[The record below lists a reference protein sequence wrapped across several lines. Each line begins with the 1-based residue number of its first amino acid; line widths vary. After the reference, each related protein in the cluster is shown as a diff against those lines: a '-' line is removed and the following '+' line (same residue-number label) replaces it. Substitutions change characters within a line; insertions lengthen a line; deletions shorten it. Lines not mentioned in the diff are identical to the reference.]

1 MSAANIPTIWKMSQD
16 PCLPRTLCCPWLRF
30 LHLGPGVPLRPG
42 SQPSLAS
49 KPRTEILIILSVG
62 LANSTSKPRTT
73 EILSILSVG
82 MANKPGFV
90 SQVTAEAGHFL
101 VPLHLLPS
109 PLQPQQYGP
118 RHCGILLLLFL
129 ALRLSAATVTE
140 HSQLIKPATRSV
152 DHVTSSQHHNQ
163 QLDNAVSRPRA
174 SLVNTCVRRNINLCG
189 IFAEEL
195 SN

>member
-90 SQVTAEAGHFL
+90 SQVIAEAGHFL
-101 VPLHLLPS
+101 VPLHLFPNRAPPNPAS
-109 PLQPQQYGP
+109 PDNHLQPGGQEVGGVGSYRCP
-118 RHCGILLLLFL
+118 VLP
-129 ALRLSAATVTE
+129 LSGEAP
-140 HSQLIKPATRSV
+140 S
-152 DHVTSSQHHNQ
+152 
-163 QLDNAVSRPRA
+163 A
-174 SLVNTCVRRNINLCG
+174 S
-189 IFAEEL
+189 AQ
-195 SN
+195 